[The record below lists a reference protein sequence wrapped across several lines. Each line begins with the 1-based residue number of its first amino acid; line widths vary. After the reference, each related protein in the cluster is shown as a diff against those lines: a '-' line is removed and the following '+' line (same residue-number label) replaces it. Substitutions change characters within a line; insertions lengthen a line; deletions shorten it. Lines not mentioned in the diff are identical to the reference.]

1 MSCAKMQDRLKIWR
15 DFRSKLDCL
24 SFEDTLAQTL
34 DFWAKT
40 PFVPYYLT
48 TAQTQDWPDPWTLID
63 ENYYCDLAK
72 ALGMLYTMYF
82 TVHGKQHSWEIRIY
96 VDPETKYVYN
106 TVHIDQ
112 GEYIINLIDN
122 EIVNKERLNETLT
135 VTHQFTQVDLKL
147 DQY

>member
-1 MSCAKMQDRLKIWR
+1 MQDRLKIWR

-24 SFEDTLAQTL
+24 SFEDTLVQTL
-34 DFWAKT
+34 EFWAKT

-48 TAQTQDWPDPWTLID
+48 TDQIQNWPDPWTLID

-82 TVHGKQHSWEIRIY
+82 TSHGKQHSWEIRIY

-135 VTHQFTQVDLKL
+135 VTHQLTQVDLKL